1 MYDAAAAPIAWPTL
15 RVNEKIEYVAPSVR
29 DPVFH
34 SPYSTVSDCSANDT
48 VLTPPRPMPKQ
59 ANATIAIAGTDEGA
73 SATAMPAS
81 AAIAPS
87 AW

>member
-1 MYDAAAAPIAWPTL
+1 MYEAAAAPIACPTL

-29 DPVFH
+29 DPVLH

-48 VLTPPRPMPKQ
+48 VLTPPRPKPK
-59 ANATIAIAGTDEGA
+59 NAKATMATAGVDEGA
-73 SATAMPAS
+73 KATASPART
-81 AAIAPS
+81 ATAPR